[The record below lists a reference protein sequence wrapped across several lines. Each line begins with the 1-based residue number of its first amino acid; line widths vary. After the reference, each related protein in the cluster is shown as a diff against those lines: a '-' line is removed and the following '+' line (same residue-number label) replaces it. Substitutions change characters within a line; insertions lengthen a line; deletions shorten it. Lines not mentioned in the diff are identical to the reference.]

1 MDRITELADL
11 VRPRDG
17 LRVVGGRVV
26 QVVDS
31 SHVLV
36 DLGDKAV
43 TAFGS
48 APVGADVRLLVGG
61 GVVELIPVPPAPPAA
76 VKIAGGS
83 GSMSFS
89 GSSTASDAETFPA
102 GLFSAAPIVV
112 ASLRT
117 SGLGIAVSVT
127 NVTASGCTVR
137 GITAGGTSIT
147 KTVNFDWIAYQP

>member
-48 APVGADVRLLVGG
+48 ATVGADVRLLVGG

-76 VKIAGGS
+76 AKIAGGS
-83 GSMSFS
+83 GTMTFS
-89 GSSTASDAETFPA
+89 ASSTASAAESFPA

-137 GITAGGTSIT
+137 GITAGGTNISE
-147 KTVNFDWIAYQP
+147 TVAFAWIAYQP